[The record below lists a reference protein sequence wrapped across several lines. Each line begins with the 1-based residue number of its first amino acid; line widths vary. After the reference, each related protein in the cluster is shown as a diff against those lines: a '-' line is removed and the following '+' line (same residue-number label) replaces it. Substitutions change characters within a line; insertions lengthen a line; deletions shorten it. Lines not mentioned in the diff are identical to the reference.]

1 MNISFSLTTQQVRDR
16 TKVVTRR
23 NGWKNAKVGQVLTA
37 CVKCMG
43 LKKGEKIEK
52 ICQIR
57 IVSVRSEPLNRLL
70 DSREYGIVEM
80 RNEGFPDWSPQQ
92 FIDMYCKHNKCDPFD
107 CVTRIEFEYL

>member
-16 TKVVTRR
+16 TKFVTRR
-23 NGWKNAKVGQVLTA
+23 NGWKNARIGQVLDA

-57 IVSVRSEPLNRLL
+57 LTGVRQERLDRLL
-70 DSREYGIVEM
+70 HEQNPMLD
-80 RNEGFPDWSPQQ
+80 
-92 FIDMYCKHNKCDPFD
+92 
-107 CVTRIEFEYL
+107 